1 VDRLRQGEAAAA
13 GVVETCRREQPRH
26 GRSLVE
32 QVDQRGREAEPTK
45 PAWNQHRVW
54 RRTWLIRITQTMA
67 RGEPMRKLFAGS
79 MQQRSGII
87 SGAVC

>member
-1 VDRLRQGEAAAA
+1 MLGLTFAVARLRLRSRPSG
-13 GVVETCRREQPRH
+13 GRCRRHLQGDRPRTGGGRRATPLQPP
-26 GRSLVE
+26 SKWTTN
-32 QVDQRGREAEPTK
+32 RGPIR
-45 PAWNQHRVW
+45 
-54 RRTWLIRITQTMA
+54 LIRITQTMA